1 MTRHYWVLIHRYV
14 GLAMTVFLILVGVT
28 GSVLAFY
35 YELDRWLNPELLTVP
50 VRDGPMLDPF
60 TLRERAEILEPR
72 ARVDGVSLHREPG
85 EAYVL
90 WPQAKTDPATGE
102 PYALT
107 YNELYLDPYTGEKIG
122 ARQWGEVSLAKENI
136 LSFLYRLHYTLALP
150 EGTGNLGGYVLGI
163 TALLWTLDCFVGFHL
178 TLPPSRRRSNSSLSL
193 SWSLPTN

>member
-1 MTRHYWVLIHRYV
+1 MFRHHWVLIHRYA
-14 GLAMTVFLILVGVT
+14 GLTMTVFLVIVGLT
-28 GSVLAFY
+28 GSLLAFY
-35 YELDRWLNPELLTVP
+35 HELDRWLNPELLTVP

-136 LSFLYRLHYTLALP
+136 LSFLYRLHYTLVLP
-150 EGTGNLGGYVLGI
+150 V
-163 TALLWTLDCFVGFHL
+163 
-178 TLPPSRRRSNSSLSL
+178 
-193 SWSLPTN
+193 